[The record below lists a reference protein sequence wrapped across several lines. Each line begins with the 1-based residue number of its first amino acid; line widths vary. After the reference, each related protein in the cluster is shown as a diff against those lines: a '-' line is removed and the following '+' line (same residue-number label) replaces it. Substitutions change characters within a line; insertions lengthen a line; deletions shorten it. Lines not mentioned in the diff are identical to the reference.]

1 MAESINKKAL
11 AEALAEKFEITKK
24 AAGEYVDA
32 LFDEIKSELVK
43 GNRVEISGFGR
54 FLVKERAART
64 GYNPQTK
71 EPIAVPASNAPA
83 FRPAKAL
90 KDAVKQEA

>member
-11 AEALAEKFEITKK
+11 AEALAERFEITKK

-32 LFDEIKSELVK
+32 LFEEISNELEN
-43 GNRVEISGFGR
+43 GNKVEVSGFGR

-64 GYNPQTK
+64 GYNPKTK
-71 EPIAVPASNAPA
+71 EPIAVPASKAVS
-83 FRPAKAL
+83 FKPAKAL
-90 KDAVKQEA
+90 KDAVK

>member
-11 AEALAEKFEITKK
+11 AEALAERFEITKK

-32 LFDEIKSELVK
+32 LFEEISNELEN
-43 GNRVEISGFGR
+43 GNKVEVSGFGR

-64 GYNPQTK
+64 GYNPKTK
-71 EPIAVPASNAPA
+71 EPIAVLASKAVS
-83 FRPAKAL
+83 FKPAKAL
-90 KDAVKQEA
+90 KDAVK